1 MYKCIISCPLD
12 QKPHLPFSSTHRY
25 STINELTAD
34 SLLAYNTTKQRQY
47 FEVEV
52 IDNQP
57 DQPGTLDENLDKVDS
72 FEKDNLLSVGIPDLA
87 FTYLTLAEYSPIV
100 PELMDAWI
108 DKDNN
113 QEFVIIT
120 IESEVKPLKDYVQ
133 DSGLETLE
141 LLEILQNIAKLWK
154 SFSKIDCSKSLREV
168 SNLNINRE
176 GVLILDKLY
185 PDDKPLK
192 LEELLASWSELTTAT
207 KDEYLSLIA
216 DIKTKVVSGEV
227 TNISELRDELQIMS
241 QEIQLQSILE
251 EQDDEIDL
259 DFNPEES
266 EEYQTI
272 AEQMEDYDDHYEEAE
287 ATQINQD
294 IDDQPTVVLPMKLL
308 SIKEVGL
315 TDIGRRRGH
324 NEDCFAIETEVHK
337 QETSQGTN
345 LSAKGL
351 FIVCDGMGGHASGEI
366 ASSMAV
372 KHLRNYFY
380 QNWQQQFPEPETIKE
395 GVLLA
400 NEVLYSLNMEKGQT
414 GSGRMGTTLVMGIL
428 ENNKV
433 SVAHVGDSRAY
444 KLTRKGG
451 LELLTTDHCV
461 AQTEIKQG
469 VDPAI
474 AYGRPD
480 AYQLTQALGPRD
492 NTFVQPEVTSINI
505 KEDTLLIFCSD
516 GLYDNDLLEKNYQQ
530 FLLPLISSSSNL
542 EEGVGKL
549 IDLGNQ
555 VNGHDNLTCIMVR
568 IKVQPNLE
576 NQAALF

>member
-12 QKPHLPFSSTHRY
+12 KKPHLPFSSTHRY
-25 STINELTAD
+25 STTNDLTAD
-34 SLLAYNTTKQRQY
+34 SLLAYATTNDRQY
-47 FEVEV
+47 FEIEL

-57 DQPGTLDENLDKVDS
+57 DQASTLDLNLDKVNS

-87 FTYLTLAEYSPIV
+87 FTYLTLAEYNPIV
-100 PELMDAWI
+100 PELIDAWV
-108 DKDNN
+108 DKEHK

-120 IESEVKPLKDYVQ
+120 MEPEVKSLKGYIQ
-133 DSGLETLE
+133 DSALEILE
-141 LLEILQNIAKLWK
+141 LLDLLQNIAKLWK
-154 SFSKIDCSKSLREV
+154 NFSKIDCSQSLREV
-168 SNLNINRE
+168 SNLNINRK
-176 GVLILDKLY
+176 GVLILGKLY
-185 PDDKPLK
+185 PNDKNLNI
-192 LEELLASWSELTTAT
+192 EELLASWSELTTAT

-216 DIKTKVVSGEV
+216 DIKTKVVSGDIS
-227 TNISELRDELQIMS
+227 NINNLRDELQIMS

-266 EEYQTI
+266 EEFQTI
-272 AEQMEDYDDHYEEAE
+272 AEQMDYDDNFEESE

-308 SIKEVGL
+308 SIKEAGL

-324 NEDCFAIETEVHK
+324 NEDCFAIETQVHK

-345 LSAKGL
+345 IWAKSL

-380 QNWQQQFPEPETIKE
+380 QNWQKQFPEPEIIKE
-395 GVLLA
+395 GILLA
-400 NEVLYSLNMEKGQT
+400 NEVLYSLNMDKGQT
-414 GSGRMGTTLVMGIL
+414 GSGRMGTTLVMGLL

-433 SVAHVGDSRAY
+433 SVAHVGDSRVY

-469 VDPAI
+469 VDPEI

-492 NTFVQPEVTSINI
+492 NSFIQPEVTTINI
-505 KEDTLLIFCSD
+505 KEDSLLIFCSD
-516 GLYDNDLLEKNYQQ
+516 GLYDNDLLENNYQQ

-542 EEGVGKL
+542 DEGLAKL

-555 VNGHDNLTCIMVR
+555 VNGHDNLTCIIVR

-576 NQAALF
+576 NQSTLF